1 MFNNYRK
8 HIVITTL
15 ALVCWCIP
23 SAFAATDD
31 ATSNVTFKPLQ
42 YTEWLQQLD
51 TYKPDIVVVDMWATW
66 CASCLEEFPKIVDLH
81 QKYKDAGVQFVS
93 MNLDDNSDQPSL
105 KNAEKFLQKMH
116 AEFDNFWMDE
126 NLMIA
131 FEKLN
136 LIGIPAVIIYDRN
149 GDERYRLTGDDP
161 NNQYSGKDIEKAIQ
175 ELLAH

>member
-1 MFNNYRK
+1 
-8 HIVITTL
+8 
-15 ALVCWCIP
+15 
-23 SAFAATDD
+23 
-31 ATSNVTFKPLQ
+31 
-42 YTEWLQQLD
+42 
-51 TYKPDIVVVDMWATW
+51 
-66 CASCLEEFPKIVDLH
+66 
-81 QKYKDAGVQFVS
+81 
-93 MNLDDNSDQPSL
+93 MN
-105 KNAEKFLQKMH
+105 AV
-116 AEFDNFWMDE
+116 FDNFWMDE